1 MRDQPPPSVVER
13 LKSSSIQPSGLLL
26 FTDTDIDRLGN
37 YQTQWLAVTP
47 NRLLVLSNGS
57 GSGYE
62 IQMELGFEEA
72 REFRCQSVIG
82 SSSYPLF

>member
-1 MRDQPPPSVVER
+1 MRDQPPPSEVER

-26 FTDTDIDRLGN
+26 LTDTDIDRLGN

-47 NRLLVLSNGS
+47 NRLLVLSS

-62 IQMELGFEEA
+62 IQMELGFEEV
-72 REFRCQSVIG
+72 REFRCQRVVD
-82 SSSYPLF
+82 SSS